1 MQLAGRYTT
10 LGAPAD
16 FAYWSPFF
24 ASEAEAKEFCH
35 TAAPRPDGTARC
47 MAAAAQAEAGHA
59 PLTPEEIARLRPE
72 VAALFLPKAG
82 GGMVTTQIVE
92 TGKKTLPFAFVIGGA
107 LLLWFFGGG
116 REAADRGA
124 REWGAAARRA
134 R

>member
-24 ASEAEAKEFCH
+24 ASEAEAKEFCK
-35 TAAPRPDGTARC
+35 TGTPNDHHPRC
-47 MAAAAQAEAGHA
+47 MAAAAQGEVGHA